1 MTRWRVLALLLAAVA
16 AGCSSLTP
24 FATSPPAPDPK
35 VKDAGPRVAI
45 CYNTLKTTP
54 EKVQELAQAECFGDT
69 LAERIDTDY
78 RLDDCPVLTPGRATF
93 VCKPK
98 PK

>member
-1 MTRWRVLALLLAAVA
+1 MRSGRFVPLLLGAAAV
-16 AGCSSLTP
+16 GCSSLTP
-24 FATSPPAPDPK
+24 FATSPFPTPNG

-45 CYNTLKTTP
+45 CYNAWKTPP
-54 EKVQELAQAECFGDT
+54 EKVQELGQAECLGNT
-69 LAERIDTDY
+69 MAERVQTDY

-98 PK
+98 